1 MVFDGH
7 CDIFTDVTVRRM
19 RGETQ
24 VLKQHHLP
32 RLRKGGIEG
41 GCFVLWIDP
50 PHDAN
55 PKKRLGELLHCV
67 KEEMAECEEAK
78 LITSY
83 KEIEEAR
90 KAGKFYILAGMEGL
104 SGIAGDLDR
113 IDELYAFGIRHAML
127 TWNEQNE
134 LAAGAKADPDCGL
147 TALGRQAVRK
157 LHDKHMLVDVSHTN
171 EKTFWDM
178 AKINGGPLIA
188 SHSNVRALAD
198 VPRNLTD
205 AQMKE
210 ICNTNGLIG
219 LNSFRLF
226 VHSDRQ
232 KQTIDGLIRH
242 ADYIADKIGVEYL
255 ALGLDFCEFFE
266 TQASTSMGEE
276 ENLFTVGLEDC
287 TGVPLLLEKMKAA
300 GFTEQEMQKICYEN
314 WWNLIKRV
322 IG

>member
-7 CDIFTDVTVRRM
+7 CDIFTDVTVRRL
-19 RGETQ
+19 RGEAQ
-24 VLKQHHLP
+24 VLKRCHLP
-32 RLRKGGIEG
+32 RLRKGNIEG

-50 PHDAN
+50 PHDAD
-55 PKKRLGELLHCV
+55 PPKRLRELLRCV
-67 KEEMAECEEAK
+67 REEMAECEEAK
-78 LITSY
+78 LVTSY
-83 KEIEEAR
+83 REIEEAR

-104 SGIAGDLDR
+104 SGISGDLDK
-113 IDELYAFGIRHAML
+113 IDELYEFGIRHAML

-134 LAAGAKADPDCGL
+134 LAAGTKADPDCGL
-147 TALGRQAVRK
+147 TALGKQAVRK
-157 LHDKHMLVDVSHTN
+157 LHEKRMLVDVSHTN
-171 EKTFWDM
+171 ERTFWDM
-178 AKINGGPLIA
+178 ARINGGPLIA

-205 AQMKE
+205 AQMQE
-210 ICNTNGLIG
+210 IRNTNGLIG

-226 VHSDRQ
+226 VHNDRQ

-266 TQASTSMGEE
+266 TQASASMGEE

-314 WWNLIKRV
+314 WWNIIKRV
-322 IG
+322 VG

>member
-7 CDIFTDVTVRRM
+7 CDIFTDVTVRRL
-19 RGETQ
+19 RGEKQ

-32 RLRKGGIEG
+32 RLRKGMIEG

-55 PKKRLGELLHCV
+55 PPKRLAELLHCV

-83 KEIEEAR
+83 RELEEAR

-104 SGIAGDLDR
+104 SGIAGDLDK
-113 IDELYAFGIRHAML
+113 IDELYDFGIRHAML

-134 LAAGAKADPDCGL
+134 LGTGAKADPACGL
-147 TALGRQAVRK
+147 TALGRQAVRM
-157 LHDKHMLVDVSHTN
+157 LHDRHMLVDVSHTN

-178 AKINGGPLIA
+178 ARINGGPLIA

-210 ICNTNGLIG
+210 IRNTNGLIG

-226 VHSDRQ
+226 VHSDRER
-232 KQTIDGLIRH
+232 QTIDGLIRH
-242 ADYIADKIGVEYL
+242 ADHIADKIGVEHL

-287 TGVPLLLEKMKAA
+287 TGVPLLLERMKAA